1 MTLSFSQLSPNA
13 GHIIAKFALAT
24 SEEVVSGQQ
33 WYKNAH
39 EIASRLA
46 RNNNITL
53 SKAAGVL
60 AALSPNNKWER
71 NCLDAEHLIQAFIHG
86 DEDDARQVSVCTYS
100 AMKEKAIKILNL
112 SNELDEG
119 SHWVDILRIL
129 NGPKI
134 IEFFNCIMQRK
145 DVCIDGH
152 AYSIW
157 FGERMTMKQVPNIG
171 KRLRERIK
179 SDYIDAT
186 NWINLE
192 MNTNYLPSDI
202 QAIVWVCHKRIYN
215 I

>member
-24 SEEVVSGQQ
+24 TEEVVSGQQ
-33 WYKNAH
+33 WYKNAN

-71 NCLDAEHLIQAFIHG
+71 NCLDAEHLIQAFIYG
-86 DEDDARQVSVCTYS
+86 DEDDAREVSVCTYS

-134 IEFFNCIMQRK
+134 IEFFNCIMQRN

-186 NWINLE
+186 EWINLE

-202 QAIVWVCHKRIYN
+202 QAIVWVCHKRIYK

>member
-1 MTLSFSQLSPNA
+1 MSLSFSQLSPNA

-24 SEEVVSGQQ
+24 TEEVVSGQQ
-33 WYKNAH
+33 WYKNAN

-46 RNNNITL
+46 RNNNITTA
-53 SKAAGVL
+53 KAAGVL

-71 NCLDAEHLIQAFIHG
+71 NCHDAEQLIQAYIHG
-86 DEDDARQVSVCTYS
+86 DEDDARNINVCTYG
-100 AMKEKAIKILNL
+100 AMKEKAIKILNIRTEI
-112 SNELDEG
+112 NEPSKETYE
-119 SHWVDILRIL
+119 IIKIL

-134 IEFFNCIMQRK
+134 IEFYNCIMQRN

-179 SDYIDAT
+179 
-186 NWINLE
+186 
-192 MNTNYLPSDI
+192 
-202 QAIVWVCHKRIYN
+202 
-215 I
+215 

>member
-1 MTLSFSQLSPNA
+1 M
-13 GHIIAKFALAT
+13 
-24 SEEVVSGQQ
+24 
-33 WYKNAH
+33 
-39 EIASRLA
+39 
-46 RNNNITL
+46 
-53 SKAAGVL
+53 

-71 NCLDAEHLIQAFIHG
+71 NCHDAEHLIQAYIHG
-86 DEDDARQVSVCTYS
+86 EEEDARNINVCTYG

-134 IEFFNCIMQRK
+134 IEFFNCIMQRN

>member
-24 SEEVVSGQQ
+24 TAECVTGQQ

-46 RNNNITL
+46 RNNNITVE
-53 SKAAGVL
+53 KAAGVL

-71 NCLDAEHLIQAFIHG
+71 NCLDAEHLIQAFISG
-86 DEDDARQVSVCTYS
+86 EEEDAREVSVCTYS
-100 AMKEKAIKILNL
+100 AMKDKAIKILML
-112 SNELDEG
+112 SNSNKVDH
-119 SHWVDILRIL
+119 SFDILKIL

-134 IEFFNCIMQRK
+134 KEFYRCIMQTK
-145 DVCIDGH
+145 DVTVDGH

-179 SDYIDAT
+179 SDYLDAT
-186 NWINLE
+186 EWINLE

-202 QAIVWVCHKRIYN
+202 QAITWVCHKRIYN

>member
-1 MTLSFSQLSPNA
+1 MSLSFSQLSPNA

-24 SEEVVSGQQ
+24 TAECVTGQQ
-33 WYKNAH
+33 WYKSAH

-46 RNNNITL
+46 RNNNITTA
-53 SKAAGVL
+53 KAAGVL

-86 DEDDARQVSVCTYS
+86 NEDDARNVSVCTYS
-100 AMKEKAIKILNL
+100 AMKEKAIKILN
-112 SNELDEG
+112 SKEDIYFDE
-119 SHWVDILRIL
+119 IINIL

-134 IEFFNCIMQRK
+134 IEFFNCIMQK
-145 DVCIDGH
+145 NDVTVDGH

-179 SDYIDAT
+179 SDYLDAT
-186 NWINLE
+186 AWINLE
-192 MNTNYLPSDI
+192 MQTNYLPSDI
-202 QAIVWVCHKRIYN
+202 QAIVWVCHKRIYK